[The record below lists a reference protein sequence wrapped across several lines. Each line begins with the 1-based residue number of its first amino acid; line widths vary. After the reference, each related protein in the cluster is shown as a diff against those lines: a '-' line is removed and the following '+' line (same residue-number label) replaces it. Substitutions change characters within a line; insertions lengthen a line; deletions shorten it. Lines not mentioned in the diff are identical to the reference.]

1 MLTLGGLK
9 VGQTS
14 ADPNGAFSVPLM
26 VPNIAVGQY
35 PVVAHCGP
43 TLATVLGVTLLTN
56 ADPGTL
62 AFVILIFFV
71 LAGLLFLQLM
81 LRRRRAN
88 E

>member
-1 MLTLGGLK
+1 MLSLGGLEI
-9 VGQTS
+9 GQTT
-14 ADPNGAFSVPLM
+14 ADLSGAFSVPLL

-35 PVVAHCGP
+35 PLVAQCGP
-43 TLATVLGVTLLTN
+43 TLTTALGVTLLTN

-71 LAGLLFLQLM
+71 LAGLLLLQLM
-81 LRRRRAN
+81 LRRGRDH